1 MWNNAVMFML
11 EVALDSVSDSH
22 GTSARQAQLAE
33 SVHVLHLDVFRM
45 ACRLIKH
52 FCRRPE
58 GAHAG
63 NR

>member
-58 GAHAG
+58 GGQADKC
-63 NR
+63 